1 MLPLRVTRTKQG
13 AVKAMAFIGS
23 ADPKGLFTKFQGTS
37 NLSEFRQV
45 KTQPTMKNYS
55 LIIIAVLIFALGLF
69 AGKGCS
75 NTQEIDEPAEGKV
88 VERTVQTKIVYDTIV
103 KEVPKLVPRLVYSK
117 PIRLP
122 GKRVHDTIIQA
133 DSAAFVKQ
141 YLTER
146 VFHTPYRDSL
156 LQLDTYDTLRFCNLV
171 GRKLTYKL
179 FSKSSV
185 VTITEKVKVP
195 PSGSLHAGLLLHLM
209 PIGKSGM
216 SPYLLYQSKHRASFL
231 AGYDI
236 TYKAPVIGISLQLK

>member
-1 MLPLRVTRTKQG
+1 
-13 AVKAMAFIGS
+13 
-23 ADPKGLFTKFQGTS
+23 
-37 NLSEFRQV
+37 
-45 KTQPTMKNYS
+45 MKNIS
-55 LIIIAVLIFALGLF
+55 LLIIAVLIFALGLF

-75 NTQEIDEPAEGKV
+75 TAYKIDEAEGIGKV
-88 VERTVQTKIVYDTIV
+88 VERTVKTDTIYDTII
-103 KEVPKLVPRLVYSK
+103 KEVPKLVPQLVYSK

-122 GKRVHDTIIQA
+122 GKQVHDTIIQAA

-156 LQLDTYDTLRFCNLV
+156 LQVDTYDTLRFCNLV
-171 GRKLTYKL
+171 GRKLAYKL

-185 VTITEKVKVP
+185 VTITEKVKAP

-216 SPYLLYQSKHRASFL
+216 SPYLNYQSKHRVSFL

-236 TYKAPVIGISLQLK
+236 VYKAPVVGFSLQLK